1 MLLTQRDVVLMNK
14 AGPLEEE
21 DQEQTTTQLANG
33 DAKDVE
39 MSEEEKAMVAE
50 ADAAAAPVTTA
61 ADRAAEGAGLGAQ
74 PSAQEARQPEA
85 APAPQVQ
92 DKLGVKMH
100 SSFVPTSADCKST
113 VNRKLA
119 TDVSILI

>member
-1 MLLTQRDVVLMNK
+1 METIEFDEDEDDELPMLLTQRDVVLMNK

-21 DQEQTTTQLANG
+21 DQEPSAAQLANG

-74 PSAQEARQPEA
+74 PSAQEVRQPEA
-85 APAPQVQ
+85 APAPQVTVR
-92 DKLGVKMH
+92 L
-100 SSFVPTSADCKST
+100 ACDCT
-113 VNRKLA
+113 AL
-119 TDVSILI
+119 LH